1 MRNYTWIVTKDEL
14 DGNISD
20 AVGKIGPPGGKHCF
34 RFNQVIAAGREFRM
48 LTDDGQVK
56 YSGFILGDYQGHEPL
71 EEYGVHL
78 GCSAIQYKQHERW
91 HTVATTDAYM
101 RAS

>member
-48 LTDDGQVK
+48 LTDDRVEL
-56 YSGFILGDYQGHEPL
+56 GFHRI
-71 EEYGVHL
+71 V
-78 GCSAIQYKQHERW
+78 
-91 HTVATTDAYM
+91 
-101 RAS
+101 